1 MALRLPN
8 WRKEELS
15 IDEVIAKHPDV
26 PKFVIIKTD
35 LNRRGYKLTEAA
47 QARLDPKIHQV
58 GSRGIFG
65 ESGLDT
71 PVGLL
76 LRDGTSVVGGHWEQA
91 NRDIRDPWIID
102 VVDGKLVATDQGKV
116 YEEVEFWARPD
127 YFDYT
132 TSKGNPGWAVL
143 GARPSRLDFTL
154 NRHCHF
160 WDKPGGG
167 CKYCTIGAV
176 SVDNKK
182 KNIDARAD
190 LDELVETVAEALKQ
204 KGRYTD
210 FCVTSG
216 SILSGKELLED
227 EVDLYIEAFKKLRT
241 LFKTDFLRIQLV
253 GTAYNKRQLERLR
266 DEGGLR
272 AYTTDLEVLDKDIFG
287 WVCEGKAEFIGYEGW
302 KQRLYD
308 AVEVF
313 GKGNVNAGIVG
324 GVDLAK
330 PHGHK
335 TEEESLAKS
344 LAEVEELA
352 RHGVSTIN
360 STWNIGENTV
370 FKNQVPPSLDYY
382 VSLAKGIEA
391 IRSKHG
397 ITIYHDDYRRCGNHP
412 SSDLARI

>member
-1 MALRLPN
+1 MTLRLPN
-8 WRKEELS
+8 WRDEELG
-15 IDEVIAKHPDV
+15 IDAVIGKYPDV

-47 QARLDPKIHQV
+47 QAVLDPAVHQT

-65 ESGLDT
+65 DSDQNT

-76 LRDGTSVVGGHWEQA
+76 LRDGTSVVGGYHKLS
-91 NRDIRDPWIID
+91 NRGIRDPWTID
-102 VVDGKLVATDQGKV
+102 VVDGKLVATDLGKI
-116 YEEVEFWARPD
+116 YEEVEYWAKPRF
-127 YFDYT
+127 FDT
-132 TSKGNPGWAVL
+132 VTSKGNPAWSVL

-182 KNIDARAD
+182 KNIDPLTD
-190 LDELVETVAEALKQ
+190 LDELVEVVAEALKQ

-216 SILSGKELLED
+216 SILSGEELLED
-227 EVDLYIEAFKKLRT
+227 EVDLYIAAFKKLRT

-308 AVEVF
+308 AVDVF
-313 GKGNVNAGIVG
+313 GRGNVNAGIVG

-335 TEEESLAKS
+335 TEEESLRSS

-360 STWNIGENTV
+360 STWSVGENTV
-370 FKNQVPPSLDYY
+370 FKSQVPPSLEYY
-382 VSLAKGIEA
+382 VRLAKGIED
-391 IRSKHG
+391 IRSAHG
-397 ITIYHDDYRRCGNHP
+397 IPIYHDDYRRCGNHP
-412 SSDLARI
+412 SSDLART